1 MDYLGLIDAYNG
13 KVTSAIIKDLIESHS
28 ATHAHYKQLYERYK
42 SSTTGV
48 PIFSRTFDDENKVNN
63 KLNNDFFSEIVDTK
77 VGYMA
82 GNPISYVLNNGTPQQ
97 KEVLQKFNWQ
107 NAIYDLDAETLKMAS
122 ICGTV
127 SRLLYIDKS
136 GEPRVML
143 VPPWEAIYI
152 EDMSLDVI
160 QYALRY
166 YTIEVQDGDTWV
178 ERTRVEWY
186 DKENVYFYI
195 EDGDGNFIPD
205 VSIGESIQRHLFDG
219 VPLVEFVNNEERLG
233 DAEKVLTL
241 IDAYDR
247 TMSDVNSEIE
257 QFRLAYMA
265 FYGEE
270 PDAETIEKAKQ
281 TGAFSILDTT
291 GKIEFI
297 VKDLPITAVDS
308 HLDRLEANILRFA
321 KSVNF
326 ADKEFT
332 SNISGESRKFKL
344 MSLEN
349 KASTTERKFTKTLQ
363 KQYALLADA
372 LAKKGDVT
380 FDPQALSF
388 KFTRNLPVS
397 VKEAAET
404 SAILKGLVPE
414 EIRLS
419 LLPFVEDV
427 QAAMKK
433 LEEETQR
440 YYLGDTEK

>member
-1 MDYLGLIDAYNG
+1 
-13 KVTSAIIKDLIESHS
+13 
-28 ATHAHYKQLYERYK
+28 
-42 SSTTGV
+42 
-48 PIFSRTFDDENKVNN
+48 
-63 KLNNDFFSEIVDTK
+63 
-77 VGYMA
+77 
-82 GNPISYVLNNGTPQQ
+82 
-97 KEVLQKFNWQ
+97 
-107 NAIYDLDAETLKMAS
+107 
-122 ICGTV
+122 
-127 SRLLYIDKS
+127 
-136 GEPRVML
+136 
-143 VPPWEAIYI
+143 
-152 EDMSLDVI
+152 
-160 QYALRY
+160 
-166 YTIEVQDGDTWV
+166 
-178 ERTRVEWY
+178 
-186 DKENVYFYI
+186 
-195 EDGDGNFIPD
+195 
-205 VSIGESIQRHLFDG
+205 
-219 VPLVEFVNNEERLG
+219 
-233 DAEKVLTL
+233 
-241 IDAYDR
+241 
-247 TMSDVNSEIE
+247 MSDVNSEIE